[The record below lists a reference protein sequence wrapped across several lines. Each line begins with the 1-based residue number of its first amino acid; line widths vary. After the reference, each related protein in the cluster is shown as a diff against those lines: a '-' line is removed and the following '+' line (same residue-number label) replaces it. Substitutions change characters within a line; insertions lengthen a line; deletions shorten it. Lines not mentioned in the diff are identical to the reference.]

1 MKRILKSI
9 LLLFGLTLFASCTNA
24 PGSEIYTMKAT
35 VVSVSESKVEV
46 EVYSAEYAQGTYSIN
61 LDKNTEI
68 TDASGEKITLSEI
81 SSGDKIEITYGGQV
95 MLSYPPQVYATKI
108 KKL

>member
-1 MKRILKSI
+1 
-9 LLLFGLTLFASCTNA
+9 
-24 PGSEIYTMKAT
+24 MKAT

-46 EVYSAEYAQGTYSIN
+46 EVYSAEYAQGPYSIN